1 MLVFT
6 LAVVARAL
14 LAPPPQGKEQHLEE
28 EEEEEGS
35 GGSADDLPSY
45 LHAPRVPTPEPRPWP
60 TLRSLLTEGAVDA
73 PQPPHPPDG
82 SSLRSHR
89 GGRTRA
95 ASPSSRLPPPP
106 PSKGKRPPPL
116 RRPQRARPG
125 CAGRGAARSGAVRGE
140 ERRFGAT
147 AWLTAEHGRTRPRV
161 RLLLAVFNAAEQ
173 GRVVSRMRL
182 CETHGERFQDSA
194 ALSKKILWFGFFLF
208 VCWGFFWCACVCV
221 TLHKTS
227 KSEAC

>member
-106 PSKGKRPPPL
+106 PAQKGSAPRPCGAHSEPAPA
-116 RRPQRARPG
+116 ARG
-125 CAGRGAARSGAVRGE
+125 AERRGAARYAGKSGALVPPRGS
-140 ERRFGAT
+140 RRSTGGPVPVFDYSLPY
-147 AWLTAEHGRTRPRV
+147 LTQR
-161 RLLLAVFNAAEQ
+161 
-173 GRVVSRMRL
+173 
-182 CETHGERFQDSA
+182 
-194 ALSKKILWFGFFLF
+194 SKDVLF
-208 VCWGFFWCACVCV
+208 PG
-221 TLHKTS
+221 
-227 KSEAC
+227 